1 MIVIMKSVSNVTD
14 LPSKSIEDDSID
26 TIRYKA
32 ARDTKHNYLR
42 DNYSN
47 FSYFAMLK
55 EITTQHHRA
64 LGFIRVDNLNGLP
77 VGRYV
82 TKPSLKE
89 QGRFKMLRN
98 RLKGRWFNG

>member
-1 MIVIMKSVSNVTD
+1 MKSAYNVID

-26 TIRYKA
+26 TIRYKT
-32 ARDTKHNYLR
+32 ARDKKHSCLEDCYTH
-42 DNYSN
+42 
-47 FSYFAMLK
+47 FSYFTMLK
-55 EITTQHHRA
+55 EMTAQHHRT

-89 QGRFKMLRN
+89 QGKFKMLRN